1 MQIAQTRIQLN
12 GGPAVS
18 AYGAA
23 QFALT
28 IKGTEELATR
38 THRLNLKLRSVL
50 LLIQK
55 GGAATIDALA
65 QNSILPREEIILC
78 LRGLVND
85 HFIALEGAGPNGPST
100 ISAFVRNSGPATISG
115 APRTAGPATV
125 NGAPRTAGPATVNGT
140 TRPLAERAP
149 APAAPQI
156 SLSIDANA
164 SPSQARF
171 LLCDFCL
178 DIFGMAAQ
186 PMIDAVNDTHTIPE
200 VQRALENIARQVKAQ
215 HPDELELL
223 AEKVR
228 EINGVRS

>member
-1 MQIAQTRIQLN
+1 M
-12 GGPAVS
+12 S

-28 IKGTEELATR
+28 IKGSEELTTR
-38 THRLNLKLRSVL
+38 AHKLNLKLRSVL

-55 GGAATIDALA
+55 GGAATIDALV

-85 HFIALEGAGPNGPST
+85 HFVALEGAGSNGPAT
-100 ISAFVRNSGPATISG
+100 ISALVRNSGPATM
-115 APRTAGPATV
+115 
-125 NGAPRTAGPATVNGT
+125 NGAPRSAGPVTMNGT
-140 TRPLAERAP
+140 ARPQPASTSAATAP
-149 APAAPQI
+149 PAPQI
-156 SLSIDANA
+156 SPSIDAGA

-178 DIFGMAAQ
+178 DTFGMAAQ
-186 PMIDAVNDTHTIPE
+186 PMIDAVNDTRTIPE
-200 VQRALENIARQVKAQ
+200 VQRALENIVRQVKAQ
-215 HPDELELL
+215 HPDKLELL

-228 EINGVRS
+228 EINGVRT